1 MNPGK
6 KTVPLRLLG
15 LFLVV
20 LGAKLLV
27 VGNYG
32 NPTPYWDQWE
42 AEAATLYHPSANG
55 NLGLAQFVA
64 AHHEHRILWVR
75 LLGLLELK
83 LNGGIWDPLFQ
94 MTVNAALH
102 GLALVLLLG
111 CLHRELPERS
121 SAPLVFFALL
131 LTLPFGWENTLAGF
145 QSQFYFFLLF
155 GLSSI
160 WLLTRA
166 RPLSAWWWLGF
177 LALIASYFSVASG
190 FLAGVAAV
198 ACNLFQ
204 MAGKRRLDKPTCI
217 GVGLVLG
224 YVLLAYGWT
233 PTVEIHH
240 HLKAGGIRDFAVSFF
255 KTLAFPFCARP
266 SLALVVQLPAIAL
279 LALLAAAKRARL
291 EAAPPWFLIGAI
303 LFVWL
308 NAAATAYGRGAGGVG
323 PAPRYVDTL
332 FFGLV
337 LNGAALLYLAPLFRG
352 RWMKVAA
359 LGWLAVLVSG
369 TIGIFAG
376 QVIHH
381 LRLKAR
387 AGQTQEANVKRFLS
401 DFDRDRLASLPFHAI
416 PHPSA
421 ERLAYLLENETVR
434 SFLPT
439 PLRAALP
446 ARQTNNWF
454 FLESGA
460 APAVPPRP
468 FERVWGSYGPGGP
481 ALAGELALDFDPPR
495 KGGFLEI
502 AVAGQPRAPGMALRL
517 ETPDGRPLADLAPR
531 RAPGNRWR
539 PVCVRAPAEAF
550 RIAAVDA
557 SPRHWLAFSAPKEIG
572 PGTLLTRATLRA
584 WFMFLAAGIALL
596 AWTLLPAAGQR
607 VKPQC
612 GPSGQ

>member
-1 MNPGK
+1 MNPSK

-42 AEAATLYHPSANG
+42 AEAATLYHPDATG

-75 LLGLLELK
+75 LLGLLELR
-83 LNGGIWDPLFQ
+83 LNGGIWDPVFQ
-94 MTVNAALH
+94 MVVNAALH
-102 GLALVLLLG
+102 GLALVLLLA
-111 CLHRELPERS
+111 CLLRELPERS
-121 SAPLVFFALL
+121 SAPLVFFSLL

-155 GLSSI
+155 GFSSL
-160 WLLTRA
+160 WLLIRA
-166 RPLSAWWWLGF
+166 RPLSALWWLGF
-177 LALIASYFSVASG
+177 LALIAAYFSIASG
-190 FLAGVAAV
+190 FLAGLAAA
-198 ACNLFQ
+198 ACHLFR
-204 MAGKRRLDKPTCI
+204 MAWKRRLDKSTCI
-217 GVGLVLG
+217 GIGLLLS

-233 PTVEIHH
+233 PAVEIHH
-240 HLKAGGIRDFAVSFF
+240 HLKAGGIRDFAVAFF
-255 KTLAFPFCARP
+255 KALAFPFCARP
-266 SLALVVQLPAIAL
+266 ALALVVQWPAISL
-279 LALLAAAKRARL
+279 LGLLAATKRDRL
-291 EAAPPWFLIGAI
+291 AVSPPWFLVGAI

-332 FFGLV
+332 FCGLA
-337 LNGAALLYLAPLFRG
+337 LNGASLLFLAPLFRG
-352 RWMKVAA
+352 RWMQVAQ
-359 LGWLAVLVSG
+359 LGWLAVLLSG

-376 QVIHH
+376 QVVHH
-381 LRLKAR
+381 LHLKAR
-387 AGQTQEANVKRFLS
+387 ASQTQEDNIMRFLS
-401 DFDRDRLASLPFHAI
+401 DFDRERLASLPFHAI

-439 PLRAALP
+439 SLRAALP
-446 ARQTNNWF
+446 VRQTSNWF
-454 FLESGA
+454 FLEGGA

-468 FERVWGSYGPGGP
+468 FERVWGSYGPGGS

-495 KGGFLEI
+495 QGGFLEI

-539 PVCVRAPAEAF
+539 PVCVRSPVEAF
-550 RIAAVDA
+550 RIVAVDA
-557 SPRHWLAFSAPKEIG
+557 SPQHWLAFAAPKEIG
-572 PGTLLTRATLRA
+572 LGTLWARAALRA
-584 WFMFLAAGIALL
+584 WFGILTAGIALL
-596 AWTLLPAAGQR
+596 AWTLLPPARQRECPQWAPKGQ
-607 VKPQC
+607 
-612 GPSGQ
+612 

>member
-255 KTLAFPFCARP
+255 KTLAVPFCARP

-279 LALLAAAKRARL
+279 LALLAAATRARL
-291 EAAPPWFLIGAI
+291 EAAPPWFLIG
-303 LFVWL
+303 
-308 NAAATAYGRGAGGVG
+308 RSCS
-323 PAPRYVDTL
+323 
-332 FFGLV
+332 
-337 LNGAALLYLAPLFRG
+337 
-352 RWMKVAA
+352 
-359 LGWLAVLVSG
+359 SG
-369 TIGIFAG
+369 
-376 QVIHH
+376 
-381 LRLKAR
+381 
-387 AGQTQEANVKRFLS
+387 
-401 DFDRDRLASLPFHAI
+401 
-416 PHPSA
+416 
-421 ERLAYLLENETVR
+421 
-434 SFLPT
+434 
-439 PLRAALP
+439 
-446 ARQTNNWF
+446 
-454 FLESGA
+454 
-460 APAVPPRP
+460 
-468 FERVWGSYGPGGP
+468 
-481 ALAGELALDFDPPR
+481 
-495 KGGFLEI
+495 
-502 AVAGQPRAPGMALRL
+502 
-517 ETPDGRPLADLAPR
+517 
-531 RAPGNRWR
+531 
-539 PVCVRAPAEAF
+539 
-550 RIAAVDA
+550 
-557 SPRHWLAFSAPKEIG
+557 
-572 PGTLLTRATLRA
+572 
-584 WFMFLAAGIALL
+584 
-596 AWTLLPAAGQR
+596 
-607 VKPQC
+607 
-612 GPSGQ
+612 